1 VIRSAGRLIAI
12 YVVCLLLLSATIGVA
27 HLSLGPLN
35 TALNLG
41 IAGAK
46 TVLIA
51 WYFME
56 LRCSTGLV
64 RLAGAA
70 ALIWLALLF
79 SLGLTDWLSRA

>member
-1 VIRSAGRLIAI
+1 MIRSAGRLIVV
-12 YVVCLLLLSATIGVA
+12 YVACLLLLSSTIGVA

-41 IAGAK
+41 IASAK

-56 LRCSTGLV
+56 LRCSTSLV

-70 ALIWLALLF
+70 ALLWLALLF
-79 SLGLTDWLSRA
+79 SLGLTDWLLRA